1 MTTRLPDDLVK
12 LPEAARLVERS
23 TDTVRRWRREHGLRD
38 YRDKRDKTA
47 PSLFS
52 QGELLALAARLA
64 VERAAEGGF
73 VDGVVVPVG
82 VQGVQAQPRPPAP
95 DAGGQALVSLV
106 HGLLSDLRAERDRLT
121 EQLTAERS
129 ARAAEATARATA
141 TAQLG
146 EAMAELLAL
155 GVRVE
160 RLETLLAYGTDKA
173 LAVERRRLRR
183 AREAPPAEGAG
194 EG

>member
-1 MTTRLPDDLVK
+1 MTRPDDLVN
-12 LPEAARLVERS
+12 LREAARLVERS

-52 QGELLALAARLA
+52 QAELLALAARLA
-64 VERAAEGGF
+64 AERAADGGV
-73 VDGVVVPVG
+73 VDAVVVPVG
-82 VQGVQAQPRPPAP
+82 VQGAQVPARPPVADGGAP
-95 DAGGQALVSLV
+95 LVALV
-106 HGLLSDLRAERDRLT
+106 HGLLADLRAERDRAI
-121 EQLTAERS
+121 EQVAVERS
-129 ARAAEATARATA
+129 ARASEQTGRAA
-141 TAQLG
+141 AQSQLG

-173 LAVERRRLRR
+173 LAAERRRLRR
-183 AREAPPAEGAG
+183 AREGAPATPAREGR
-194 EG
+194 